1 MSTISFK
8 GARLARPL
16 VLSID
21 IDETFVESTKEASAD
36 LFALFEAHADDVQ
49 LVYTSHDP
57 AERLIELAANAEL
70 PVPAMFM
77 ADTGTTVLKGD
88 ASGTVEPLQR
98 NIIQL
103 WPGKESVLKALD
115 GISGLTVL
123 EDGALCRHSI
133 KVEGEESLT
142 ALQEKVTELGCAVAD
157 KAEGEVYVLP
167 YGVDKGTTL
176 GRFLVEM
183 NVNPNDV
190 LAIGAAEGDDC
201 LFGRGWRGAA
211 FGHAVASVKEIG
223 DKFHNVAVLEDTGA
237 IAVMQALRAHNW
249 LEMVQSD

>member
-1 MSTISFK
+1 MATMSYK

-16 VLSID
+16 VLAID
-21 IDETFVESTKEASAD
+21 IDETFVDSAAD
-36 LFALFEAHADDVQ
+36 ARAELFALFEAHADDVQ
-49 LVYTSHDP
+49 LIYTSHEP
-57 AERLIELAANAEL
+57 AEKLIELAANAEL
-70 PVPAMFM
+70 PVPNMFM

-103 WPGKESVLKALD
+103 WPGKEAVQKAIESTD
-115 GISGLTVL
+115 GVDLI
-123 EDGALCRHSI
+123 EDGALCRQSV
-133 KVEGEESLT
+133 KVSSQEALD
-142 ALQEKVTELGCAVAD
+142 ALQEKIAELGCHHAD
-157 KAEGEVYVLP
+157 KAEGEIYVLP

-176 GRFLVEM
+176 GRYLVEM

-211 FGHAVASVKEIG
+211 FGHSVASVKDIG
-223 DKFHNVAVLEDTGA
+223 NKFHNVAVLETSGA
-237 IAVMQALRAHNW
+237 VAVLEALRQHNW
-249 LEMVQSD
+249 LEMPQTD

>member
-1 MSTISFK
+1 MSTVSFK

-16 VLSID
+16 LLSLD
-21 IDETFVESTKEASAD
+21 LDETFAASPAEARAD
-36 LFALFEAHADDVQ
+36 LFALFEAHADEVQ
-49 LVYTSHDP
+49 LVYTSHEP
-57 AERLIELAANAEL
+57 AEKLIEIAASAEL

-103 WPGKESVLKALD
+103 WPGKESVQKALGD
-115 GISGLTVL
+115 ASGVSLID
-123 EDGALCRHSI
+123 DGALCRQSV
-133 KVEGEESLT
+133 KAESEEAMQ
-142 ALQEKVTELGCAVAD
+142 ALQEKVAELGCHY
-157 KAEGEVYVLP
+157 AERGENEYYVLP

-176 GRFLVEM
+176 GRYLVEA

-190 LAIGAAEGDDC
+190 LAIGEAEGDDC

-211 FGHAVASVKEIG
+211 FGHAVASVKDIG
-223 DKFHNVAVLEDTGA
+223 NRFHNVVVLDESGAPAVLE
-237 IAVMQALRAHNW
+237 ALRQHNW
-249 LEMVQSD
+249 LELAQND

>member
-1 MSTISFK
+1 MSTLSFK

-21 IDETFVESTKEASAD
+21 IDETFVDSAPEARAD

-49 LVYTSHDP
+49 LVYTSHEP
-57 AERLIELAANAEL
+57 AERLIELAAKAEL

-103 WPGKESVLKALD
+103 WPGTESVEKAIA
-115 GISGLTVL
+115 GIEGLTQL
-123 EDGALCRHSI
+123 EDGALCRQSV
-133 KVEGEESLT
+133 KVEGEEAMA
-142 ALQEKVTELGCAVAD
+142 ALQEKVAELGCHTAERG
-157 KAEGEVYVLP
+157 EGELYILP

-176 GRFLVEM
+176 GRFLVEG
-183 NVNPNDV
+183 NINPNDV
-190 LAIGAAEGDDC
+190 LAIGEAEGDDC

-223 DKFHNVAVLEDTGA
+223 DKFHNVVVLDESGAGAVLE
-237 IAVMQALRAHNW
+237 ALRRHDW
-249 LEMVQSD
+249 LEMPRED